1 MKINRYTLPPQ
12 NLSAFIA
19 IMGKHLKNIL
29 QGMNLALQ
37 LRPVARDY
45 VMPSRNGFAQ
55 DAQALRGDFGVV
67 GNDMRTV
74 LKRDEPSHYRTR

>member
-1 MKINRYTLPPQ
+1 
-12 NLSAFIA
+12 
-19 IMGKHLKNIL
+19 
-29 QGMNLALQ
+29 
-37 LRPVARDY
+37 
-45 VMPSRNGFAQ
+45 MPSRNGFAQ